1 MQEEV
6 LQRTRRLDARR
17 KEGEELNPLEKRLL
31 ERLVQRQGSIL
42 ELTEQIAKDLQE
54 QMAPP
59 EVQESAPEEP
69 ESGEIPVEPT
79 PGEDG

>member
-59 EVQESAPEEP
+59 EVQESAPEEL
-69 ESGEIPVEPT
+69 ESGEIPVEPA